1 LSDGTTTLDTAPTAS
16 ADARPVRPVVR
27 RIGWVAIANWL
38 VALAAQTLLA
48 GVPFDREGVLAWIA
62 AGLLAA
68 SIGRRP
74 LWTVI
79 VDWLPFAAVLIA
91 YDYARGISDTL
102 GMPVLWHQ
110 PVDADRALSGGVVP
124 TVWLQEHLKLG
135 HSPWWE
141 AGVSLTYVAFF
152 LMPYVVAGV
161 HWLRARAE
169 FRRWAYRFV
178 AMSFLGV
185 ACFILIPA
193 APPWAAAACRP
204 VDVANHP
211 SNPGCMYFPA
221 RYAGANGLLGSLQP
235 VHAGAHPYVERL
247 SGRGWEAVHI
257 PVARELLDKGQRTV
271 DLVAAVPSLH
281 AGCTLLLSI
290 FAWTRV
296 RKRWRPLL
304 VAYPAVMAFSLVYSA
319 EHYVVDV
326 LAGWLLAVLVSLA
339 FGRWELRRN
348 KAAALDTLMVQSPT
362 VREHPCPPIATTQW
376 STSPNGAVSSTR
388 PARSTAELD
397 RRGTTGPSASS

>member
-1 LSDGTTTLDTAPTAS
+1 LTEATTTLDAAP
-16 ADARPVRPVVR
+16 ADVRPTRTVAR
-27 RIGWVAIANWL
+27 RLGRLSIAIWL
-38 VALAAQTLLA
+38 VAFGAQVWIG

-68 SIGRRP
+68 SVGRRP

-79 VDWLPFAAVLIA
+79 VDWLPFAAVLII

-110 PVDADRALSGGVVP
+110 PVDADRAMFGGVVP

-141 AGVSLTYVAFF
+141 AGVTLTYVSFF
-152 LMPYVVAGV
+152 LMPYVVAGLL
-161 HWLRARAE
+161 WLRARAD
-169 FRRWAYRFV
+169 FRKWAFRFV

-185 ACFILIPA
+185 VCFIVIPA

-204 VDVANHP
+204 VDVAHHP
-211 SNPGCMYFPA
+211 SNPACMYYGATYA
-221 RYAGANGLLGSLQP
+221 RSNGLLGELEP
-235 VHAGAHPYVERL
+235 AHPGAQPYVERL
-247 SGRGWEAVHI
+247 STRGWEALHI

-271 DLVAAVPSLH
+271 DMVAAVPSLH

-296 RKRWRPLL
+296 RRRWRPLL
-304 VAYPAVMAFSLVYSA
+304 VAYPLMMAFTLVYSA
-319 EHYVVDV
+319 EHYAVDV

-339 FGRWELRRN
+339 FWRLERPRN
-348 KAAALDTLMVQSPT
+348 RAAGLDTLVAQSPT
-362 VREHPCPPIATTQW
+362 VREPPCPPIATTPW

-388 PARSTAELD
+388 PARSTAEPGQ
-397 RRGTTGPSASS
+397 RGTTARSASS